1 MLLSGFSDQSRVH
14 DPATIVIFGAS
25 GDLTHRKLIP
35 ALFMAYTQELLP
47 KQFTIIGFARRDYDD
62 EIFRG
67 MMADSIKEFSRLP
80 ADDGDVQSFVQN
92 IRYHKGDIS
101 SLDAYTELKDKLKDT
116 EAYPENL
123 LCYLSIIPDL
133 FHTAVH
139 NLQQAGLIREPD
151 AEHWTR
157 VVIEKPFG
165 KDYASAMALNRELLD
180 HLDESQIYRID
191 HYLGK
196 ETVQNILS
204 FRFANAI
211 FEPVFNRS
219 YVDHIQITAS
229 ETVGMEK
236 GRGGYYDEYGAL
248 RDMVTNH
255 LLQLLCLVTM
265 EAPGDLS
272 AESIRNEKVKLLNA
286 TKLDIRKDISDAV
299 CRGQYAEGVDSHG
312 NKINGYQQ
320 EDRIDPNSK
329 TESFTAMRLNINNW
343 RWAGVPILLRTGKRM
358 AKKSTEVA
366 VQFKVPPL
374 QLFQQVECEGDV
386 CDITR
391 IKPNTLIFRIQPDEG
406 IFLKVGTKRPGMRFV
421 VEDVDM
427 DFSYSGKWNQSLPE
441 AYERL
446 LLDTLHGD
454 STLFTRSDEVA
465 AEWNVV
471 QPILDNLDSLKPFAY
486 PPGEWGVPEADWL
499 FHGVEG
505 AWRNGKTV
513 KVSANPAFDS
523 AKL

>member
-1 MLLSGFSDQSRVH
+1 MSPSGIIGESRVK
-14 DPATIVIFGAS
+14 DSVTIVIFGAS

-35 ALFMAYTQELLP
+35 ALYIAYAQGMLP
-47 KQFTIIGFARRDYDD
+47 EKFTIVGFARRDYNDD
-62 EIFRG
+62 VFRG
-67 MMADSIKEFSRLP
+67 MMAESIKEFSRLP
-80 ADDGDVQSFVQN
+80 AEEESVMRFIQH

-101 SLDAYTELKDKLKDT
+101 HPEAYTDLKAKFEDV
-116 EAYPENL
+116 EAYPANRL
-123 LCYLSIIPDL
+123 FYLSIIPDL
-133 FHTAVH
+133 FKTAVQS
-139 NLQQAGLIREPD
+139 LKKSGLIVAPFGET
-151 AEHWTR
+151 WSR

-165 KDYASAMALNRELLD
+165 RDFESAMALNKALLD
-180 HLDESQIYRID
+180 ELDESQIYRID

-219 YVDHIQITAS
+219 YVDHIQITAA

-272 AESIRNEKVKLLNA
+272 AESIRNEKVKVLNA
-286 TKLDIRKDISDAV
+286 MKLDIRKNISDAV
-299 CRGQYAEGVDSHG
+299 FRGQYSSGADTDGKPV
-312 NKINGYQQ
+312 KGYLE
-320 EDRIDPNSK
+320 EDRIDPASE
-329 TESFTAMRLNINNW
+329 TDTFTAMRLAINNW

-358 AKKSTEVA
+358 AKKTTEVA

-374 QLFQQVECEGDV
+374 QLFQQVECEDDV

-391 IKPNTLIFRIQPDEG
+391 IKPNTLIFRIQPNEG

-427 DFSYSGKWNQSLPE
+427 DFSYTEKWSKSLPE

-465 AEWNVV
+465 AEWTVV
-471 QPILDNLDSLKPFAY
+471 QPILDNLDALRPYAY
-486 PPGEWGVPEADWL
+486 PPGEWGVREADWL

-505 AWRNGKTV
+505 HWRNK
-513 KVSANPAFDS
+513 
-523 AKL
+523 